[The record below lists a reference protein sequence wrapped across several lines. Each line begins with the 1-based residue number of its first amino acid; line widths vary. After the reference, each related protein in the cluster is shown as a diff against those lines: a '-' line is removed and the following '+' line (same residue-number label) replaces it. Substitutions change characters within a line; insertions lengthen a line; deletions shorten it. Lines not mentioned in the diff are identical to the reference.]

1 MDGPFFPQ
9 ATLNVKQNQKYLRE
23 RVYETMVERSKM
35 SNVEYVRYIKV
46 EDNAEISGIADVET
60 ATANA

>member
-1 MDGPFFPQ
+1 
-9 ATLNVKQNQKYLRE
+9 
-23 RVYETMVERSKM
+23 MVERSKM